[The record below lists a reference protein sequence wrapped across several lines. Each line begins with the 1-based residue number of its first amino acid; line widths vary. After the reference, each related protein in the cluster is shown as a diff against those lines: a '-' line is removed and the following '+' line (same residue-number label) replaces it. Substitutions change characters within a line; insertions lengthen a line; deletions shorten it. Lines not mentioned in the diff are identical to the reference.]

1 METKTYIVNVEG
13 AIFKEDKW
21 LIIKRSDSE
30 EHAPGLLSFVGGKV
44 EAEIIE
50 DDILEKTIK
59 REIFE
64 EVDINIKNEM
74 QYLESKI
81 FRSDK
86 DEWVIDIVYL
96 CEYLS
101 GEPKCNSLEE
111 VSEVNWMK
119 AEDILE
125 NSKAPI
131 WLKKSI
137 KKADGLRKIL
147 K

>member
-1 METKTYIVNVEG
+1 MKTV
-13 AIFKEDKW
+13 FKEDKW

-44 EAEIIE
+44 ETETIE

-59 REIFE
+59 REILE
-64 EVDINIKNEM
+64 EVDVHIKNEM

-81 FRSDK
+81 IKSDK

-96 CEYLS
+96 CEYLF

-119 AEDILE
+119 AENILE

-137 KKADGLRKIL
+137 KKAVKFRNML
-147 K
+147 

>member
-1 METKTYIVNVEG
+1 MESKTYIVNVEG
-13 AIFKEDKW
+13 AIFKDDRW

-44 EAEIIE
+44 ETESIE
-50 DDILEKTIK
+50 DDILEKTMK
-59 REIFE
+59 REILE
-64 EVDINIKNEM
+64 EVDIHIKSEM
-74 QYLESKI
+74 KYLESKI
-81 FRSDK
+81 FKSDK
-86 DEWVIDIVYL
+86 NEWVIDIVYL

-119 AEDILE
+119 AEDVLE
-125 NSKAPI
+125 NSKSPI

-137 KKADGLRKIL
+137 KKANC
-147 K
+147 

>member
-1 METKTYIVNVEG
+1 MKTKTYIVNVEG
-13 AIFKEDKW
+13 AIFKDDRW

-30 EHAPGLLSFVGGKV
+30 EHAPGVLSFVGGKV
-44 EAEIIE
+44 ETETIE
-50 DDILEKTIK
+50 DDILEKTMK
-59 REIFE
+59 REILE
-64 EVDINIKNEM
+64 EVDVHIKDEM

-81 FRSDK
+81 FKSDK

-131 WLKKSI
+131 WFKKSI
-137 KKADGLRKIL
+137 EKAVEFRNML